1 MQEPVIFPERR
12 PLPAD
17 WSERAPTMADVDRV
31 VDVLNA
37 RSEGSSGTGPS
48 TPARVKAWW
57 EKPGFVLATDMRLV
71 FDPRGAVAGLAF
83 LLADGEPYTHVECT
97 SVVHPRHESNDLVWD
112 WLGSWSL
119 RRAAELG
126 SRAAPG
132 LRVAATST
140 ARPDDAAHCAALAR
154 AGFRAVRVESHMRI
168 GLDSPVPVAR
178 WPVGISVRPARMDA
192 DVDGIVDT
200 YLEAMRD
207 HWGFVEPPRAQ
218 VRATFV
224 NEIESRCGPI
234 DPTLWF
240 LATAGVETVG
250 IALCIDGL
258 PDDPTGG
265 YVYQLCVRPA
275 WRKQGIALALLHHA
289 FAEFQRRGRTAVELD
304 VDSQSLTGALR
315 LYERAGMRAV
325 EQSVTYEKEL
335 RPGIDLATREL
346 AS

>member
-1 MQEPVIFPERR
+1 MKEPKISVER
-12 PLPAD
+12 PALPAD

-31 VDVLNA
+31 VEILNV
-37 RSEGSSGTGPS
+37 RSERFTGAS
-48 TPARVKAWW
+48 LWTPARVRAWW
-57 EKPGFVLATDMRLV
+57 EKPGFVLETDMRLV
-71 FDPRGAVAGLAF
+71 LDSDGAVAGLAF
-83 LLADGEPYTHVECT
+83 VLANGEPYTQVECT
-97 SVVHPRHESNDLVWD
+97 VAVHPRHEDDDLIWD
-112 WLGSWSL
+112 ELGSWSL
-119 RRAAELG
+119 RRADELG

-132 LRVAATST
+132 LRVAAISA
-140 ARPDDAAHCAALAR
+140 ARPDDPARSAALAR
-154 AGFRAVRVESHMRI
+154 AGFCAVRAESHMRVP
-168 GLDSPVPVAR
+168 LDAPVPAAR
-178 WPVGISVRPARMDA
+178 WPVGVSVRPARLD
-192 DVDGIVDT
+192 DDLDSIVDS

-207 HWGFVEPPRAQ
+207 HWGFVEPPRDH

-224 NEIESRCGPI
+224 SEIESRCGPI

-240 LATAGVETVG
+240 LATAGGETVG
-250 IALCIDGL
+250 IALCIHGL

-265 YVYQLCVRPA
+265 YIYELCVRPA

-289 FAEFQRRGRTAVELD
+289 FAEFRRRGRTAAELD

-346 AS
+346 PT